1 MAGGGQAQDLTGLLD
16 ELDEAAKTGGAKCSL
31 EEIREAI
38 GERSFGPLLTVAGLL
53 ALTPVGVIP
62 GAPTALAVVVILI
75 AGQLLF
81 GARSFWLPKPL
92 LRASVKAE
100 RLQKAVRVSR
110 GPARWIDKVL
120 RPRLTQLAGRTGSRI
135 VALACVLVAIAI
147 PPLELVPFAV
157 FAPAVAITAF
167 GLGLL
172 ARDGVVL
179 IVAFLAS
186 ATALGLIA
194 MKFL

>member
-1 MAGGGQAQDLTGLLD
+1 MVKGDAQDLTGLLD
-16 ELDEAAKTGGAKCSL
+16 ELDEAAKTGGPECSL
-31 EEIREAI
+31 EDVREAI

-75 AGQLLF
+75 AGQLLI
-81 GARSFWLPKPL
+81 GVRAFWLPKPL
-92 LRASVKAE
+92 LKASIKAD
-100 RLQKAVRVSR
+100 RLQKAVKVSR
-110 GPARWIDKVL
+110 KPARWIDKVL
-120 RPRLTQLAGRTGSRI
+120 RPRLTALAGPIGSRI
-135 VALACVLVAIAI
+135 VALVCVLVALAI

-179 IVAFLAS
+179 ILALLAS
-186 ATALGLIA
+186 ASALGLIA
-194 MKFL
+194 MRFL